1 MIVSSSENTCQPRTR
16 RRPERHHLP
25 DPEQQR
31 GSAPAPGPRLPRTH
45 LATASPAAVPA
56 PVGAETHRIGR
67 ELVSDL
73 LDKALARTGLADQAD
88 GTPLH
93 YTPHDFRRI
102 FITDAILNG
111 LPPHI
116 AQVIAGHQD
125 ISVTIGY
132 KAVYPEETIR
142 SHLAFLARRRALR
155 PSEEYRTPTEVIWG
169 RRAGS

>member
-1 MIVSSSENTCQPRTR
+1 MAGSARFLCHL
-16 RRPERHHLP
+16 RRP
-25 DPEQQR
+25 
-31 GSAPAPGPRLPRTH
+31 
-45 LATASPAAVPA
+45 
-56 PVGAETHRIGR
+56 
-67 ELVSDL
+67 
-73 LDKALARTGLADQAD
+73 
-88 GTPLH
+88 
-93 YTPHDFRRI
+93 
-102 FITDAILNG
+102 
-111 LPPHI
+111 